1 MVGAAIGLAL
11 VAGGVAENLA
21 SVFKIVGA
29 SFGPICGA
37 MTADYLLSGRRW
49 AGPRQGINW
58 AGYIAWALGFV
69 VGIVS
74 FLPVSQELKS
84 CAQPAVVYSY
94 LIGFVVYLLLA
105 KAGLEPKTVSV
116 AQA

>member
-1 MVGAAIGLAL
+1 
-11 VAGGVAENLA
+11 
-21 SVFKIVGA
+21 VFTIVGA

-37 MTADYLLSGRRW
+37 MTADYLLSGKRW

-74 FLPVSQELKS
+74 FLPVSAELKS

-94 LIGFVVYLLLA
+94 LIGSWSTCCWPKLGWNRKPCLSS
-105 KAGLEPKTVSV
+105 GLSASGAASWPWS
-116 AQA
+116 